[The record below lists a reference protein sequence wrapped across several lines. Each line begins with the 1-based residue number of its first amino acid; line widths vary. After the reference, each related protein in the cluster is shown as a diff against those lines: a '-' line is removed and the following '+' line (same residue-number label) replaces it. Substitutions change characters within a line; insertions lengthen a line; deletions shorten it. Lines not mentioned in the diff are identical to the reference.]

1 MKQGD
6 IDMSGESD
14 DSTLRIGQFFLR
26 IGAMTQEQVDEVLER
41 QKQEPQKLFGQI
53 ASELGYVRDDALDR
67 FAAEK

>member
-1 MKQGD
+1 
-6 IDMSGESD
+6 MSGESD

-41 QKQEPQKLFGQI
+41 QKQEPQKLFEQI

-67 FAAEK
+67 FTAEK